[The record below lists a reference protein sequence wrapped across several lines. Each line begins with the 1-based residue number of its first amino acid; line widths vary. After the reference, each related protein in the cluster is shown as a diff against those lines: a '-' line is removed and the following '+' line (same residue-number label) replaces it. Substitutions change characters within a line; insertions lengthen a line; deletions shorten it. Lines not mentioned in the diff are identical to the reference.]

1 MESSRIT
8 VCRRRF
14 KTEEQLCPANGANL
28 LPGPEGMAFRC
39 ARGNA
44 IPVLLKKSGLA
55 FLHRNVSGFLD
66 QIFVLGKQWLLS
78 FLAGA
83 PDWVGQI
90 ASSLLNISALLA
102 VFLTLFALMSLFER
116 KILARIQNRYGPN
129 RVGPFGLLQPV
140 ADGIKMLIKED
151 IVPARADKVVHFLAP
166 ILIAAAA
173 ILALG
178 IIPYGRNMTPFTI
191 DGGILFFFAVGST
204 NEVGVFMA
212 GWGSNNK
219 FSMLGAMRAIAQ
231 MVSYELPLIITVL
244 PVVMVT
250 GSLTPDAIVAAQ
262 GGYSLGILPHWFV
275 FTPWG
280 AVAFILF
287 FVSGLVESNRTPFDV
302 PEGESEIVAGHMT
315 EYSGFKYAIFF
326 LAEYFGMFAVSGLAV
341 TLFLGGWHAPF
352 SVLQFVPSYLW
363 FFLKL
368 GVLLFVFIWIR
379 GTLPRIRVDQMMS
392 FAWKFMLPMAFTC
405 VIAAAIWH
413 YQGRRLSGSLWS
425 LGWIVLVY
433 LTLSRVLGVGK
444 KFAPRTYRF
453 AE

>member
-1 MESSRIT
+1 ML
-8 VCRRRF
+8 V
-14 KTEEQLCPANGANL
+14 
-28 LPGPEGMAFRC
+28 
-39 ARGNA
+39 
-44 IPVLLKKSGLA
+44 
-55 FLHRNVSGFLD
+55 
-66 QIFVLGKQWLLS
+66 
-78 FLAGA
+78 
-83 PDWVGQI
+83 
-90 ASSLLNISALLA
+90 
-102 VFLTLFALMSLFER
+102 VFATLFALISVWER
-116 KILARIQNRYGPN
+116 KILGRIQNRYGPN

-151 IVPARADKVVHFLAP
+151 VVPFRADKVVHFLAP
-166 ILIAAAA
+166 IVTVVPG

-178 IIPYGRNMTPFTI
+178 IIPYGRNMTPFVI
-191 DGGILFFFAVGST
+191 DGGILFFFAVGSMT
-204 NEVGVFMA
+204 ELAVFMA

-244 PVVMVT
+244 PVVMVV

-262 GGYSLGILPHWFV
+262 GNYSLGILPHWFV

-280 AVAFILF
+280 ATAFILF
-287 FVSGLVESNRTPFDV
+287 FVSALVESNRTPFDI

-352 SVLQFVPSYLW
+352 LFLEIIPSWLW
-363 FFLKL
+363 FFAKL
-368 GVLLFVFIWIR
+368 GVLIFTFIWIR
-379 GTLPRIRVDQMMS
+379 GTLPRMRVDQVMN
-392 FAWKFMLPMAFTC
+392 FAWKFILPMAFTC
-405 VIAAAIWH
+405 IIAAAVWH
-413 YQGRRLSGSLWS
+413 FQGRRLAGYLWS
-425 LGWIVLVY
+425 SGILLLVY
-433 LTLSRVLGVGK
+433 FALAQMLDARR

>member
-1 MESSRIT
+1 M
-8 VCRRRF
+8 
-14 KTEEQLCPANGANL
+14 L
-28 LPGPEGMAFRC
+28 
-39 ARGNA
+39 
-44 IPVLLKKSGLA
+44 SGLA
-55 FLHRNVSGFLD
+55 GVP
-66 QIFVLGKQWLLS
+66 V
-78 FLAGA
+78 
-83 PDWVGQI
+83 WVGQV
-90 ASSLLNISALLA
+90 ASSLINIIALLV
-102 VFLTLFALMSLFER
+102 VFLSLFALVSVLER
-116 KILARIQNRYGPN
+116 KILARIQNRLGPN

-166 ILIAAAA
+166 ILIAATA

-191 DGGILFFFAVGST
+191 DGGILFFFAIGST
-204 NEVGVFMA
+204 TELSVFMA

-219 FSMLGAMRAIAQ
+219 FSILGAMRAIAQ
-231 MVSYELPLIITVL
+231 MVSYELPLLITVL
-244 PVVMVT
+244 PIVMVV

-262 GGYSLGILPHWFV
+262 GNYSLGILPHWFV

-326 LAEYFGMFAVSGLAV
+326 MGEYLGMFAVSGLAV
-341 TLFLGGWHAPF
+341 TLFLGGWHAP
-352 SVLQFVPSYLW
+352 VRILEVVPSYVW

-368 GVLLFVFIWIR
+368 SVLIFVFIWVR
-379 GTLPRIRVDQMMS
+379 GTLPRTRVDQVMN
-392 FAWKFMLPMAFTC
+392 FAWKFMLPMAFAC
-405 VIAAAIWH
+405 ILAAAVWH
-413 YQGRRLSGSLWS
+413 YAGHHLIGWLYSL
-425 LGWIVLVY
+425 VVVVVVY
-433 LTLSRVLGVGK
+433 LMLSRFIGTGK